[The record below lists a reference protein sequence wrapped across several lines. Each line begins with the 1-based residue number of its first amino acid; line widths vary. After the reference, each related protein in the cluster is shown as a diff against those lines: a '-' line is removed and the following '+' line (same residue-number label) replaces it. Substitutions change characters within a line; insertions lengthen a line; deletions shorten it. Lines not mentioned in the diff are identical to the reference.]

1 MWPRGV
7 NVDDLGWVQATVRGA
22 SAGDRGNVESGLGS
36 QCRPW
41 RGGGVCGDSLAAL
54 PTLGYTREHSQGT
67 VRVTGSTM
75 GSSKLSCSTLQ
86 VTFWPSTWLEGVK
99 VKKLLTVKVPG
110 RGPGTWLL

>member
-1 MWPRGV
+1 MTGV
-7 NVDDLGWVQATVRGA
+7 MLKVAWGVSVDHGG
-22 SAGDRGNVESGLGS
+22 
-36 QCRPW
+36 
-41 RGGGVCGDSLAAL
+41 GGGVCGDSLAAL

-86 VTFWPSTWLEGVK
+86 VTFWLSTWLEGVK